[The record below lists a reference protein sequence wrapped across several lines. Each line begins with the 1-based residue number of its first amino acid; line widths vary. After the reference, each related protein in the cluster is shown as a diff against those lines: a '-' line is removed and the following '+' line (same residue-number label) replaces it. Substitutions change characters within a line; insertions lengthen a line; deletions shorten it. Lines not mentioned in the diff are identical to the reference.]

1 MAWLKTGDTVVIDL
15 NKCTANMLVSDEEIE
30 LRKKDGVPAY
40 PESQTPWQEI
50 QRNYVGELS
59 GGAILENAVK
69 YQKVK
74 KNLPRDN
81 H

>member
-1 MAWLKTGDTVVIDL
+1 MI
-15 NKCTANMLVSDEEIE
+15 VSTEEIE
-30 LRKKDGVPAY
+30 KRKKDGVPIY
-40 PESQTPWQEI
+40 PDSQTPWQEI

-59 GGAILENAVK
+59 GGAVLENAVK

-74 KNLPRDN
+74 KDLPRDN